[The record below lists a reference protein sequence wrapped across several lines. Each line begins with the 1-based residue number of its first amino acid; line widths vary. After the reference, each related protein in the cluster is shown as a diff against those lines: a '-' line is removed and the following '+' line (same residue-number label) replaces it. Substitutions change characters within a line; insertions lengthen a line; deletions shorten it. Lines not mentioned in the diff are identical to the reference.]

1 MMRRKLST
9 LVATVVVALL
19 TVTVGQPHLSSARAP
34 QPPAVPAA
42 PLASDLPTPAPTV
55 TGDTVVSYEVA
66 AAAAALVPAVPAWG
80 VQEASYPFASA
91 ACGSSN
97 TAGDFIETV
106 DGRSYRLHVPASYS
120 PNVAAA
126 LVVNFHGYDRTAA
139 EQEQYSGLIPISDSQ
154 GFILVTP
161 EGSGSPQGW
170 DIFGVYDENGV
181 NDVAFTSA
189 LVQQIQ
195 GELCIDSARVYAIG
209 ISNGAEMASQVAC
222 DLPQT
227 FAAVA
232 AIAGVINQDCTTPVP
247 VVTFQGTADENVL
260 FEWAPGAVE
269 AWATTN
275 GCSLAG
281 ETTPVSDHVEL
292 VAYQGCTAGAEVAFY
307 IIDGGGHTWPG
318 AADDSGG
325 VGPTT
330 HEISASEIAWQFFA
344 AHPRPS

>member
-1 MMRRKLST
+1 MRRKLST
-9 LVATVVVALL
+9 LIVTVVVALL
-19 TVTVGQPHLSSARAP
+19 TLTVGEARLSSARAP
-34 QPPAVPAA
+34 QPATVLAA
-42 PLASDLPTPAPTV
+42 AQSALDPPTPAATV
-55 TGDTVVSYEVA
+55 TGDPVVSYQVA
-66 AAAAALVPAVPAWG
+66 AADAAPIPPVPAWG

-91 ACGSSN
+91 ACGSSS
-97 TAGDFIETV
+97 TAGDFVETV

-120 PNVAAA
+120 PNVPAA

-139 EQEQYSGLIPISDSQ
+139 EQEQYSGLVPVADRQ

-170 DIFGVYDENGV
+170 DVVGVYAEDGV
-181 NDVAFTSA
+181 DDVAFTSA
-189 LVQQIQ
+189 LVQQVRSQ
-195 GELCIDSARVYAIG
+195 LCIDSARIYAIG

-222 DLPQT
+222 DVPET

-247 VVTFQGTADENVL
+247 VVAFHGTADENVL
-260 FEWAPGAVE
+260 FDWAPAAVE

-275 GCSLAG
+275 GCSLTAQ
-281 ETTPVSDHVEL
+281 TTPISEHVEL
-292 VAYQGCTAGAEVAFY
+292 VAYHGCTSGADVAFY
-307 IIDGGGHTWPG
+307 IINGGGHTWPG